1 MTQTISHQACC
12 ADEESHALTVSQAI
26 DKIKAAVPIVQTT
39 EKLAL
44 RSSLGRV
51 LAEEITSP
59 LQVPA
64 YTNSAMDGY
73 AIHSRELTD
82 KTVKTLKIAGISWAG
97 RPLNQVV
104 QPNECA
110 RIMTGAMLPEGTDT
124 VIMQEHVEATTEEMK
139 FNAAEHQAG
148 QNVRLA
154 GEDLQIGQ
162 TVLRPGRV
170 ILPPDL
176 GLLASLG
183 IGEVKV
189 KQRLRVAFFSS
200 GDELRSIGE
209 ILQPGQIYDS
219 NRYSLYGMLAR
230 LDIDIIDMGVIPD
243 VPEQLRQT
251 LLEASDSADVLI
263 TSGGVSVGDADYIK
277 DVLQE
282 VGSVNFWRIA
292 MKPGHPVTFGKIKN
306 TTFFGLPGNP
316 VSLMATF
323 YQIVQPALRHMQ
335 GQRDDPTQFKTLK
348 ARCIS
353 KLKKKK
359 GRAEFQRGVLTQDET
374 GEWTVR
380 SSGDQGSHILRSMT
394 ESNCFIWLN
403 AEQSKIEIGEW
414 VEVQPYAGMM

>member
-1 MTQTISHQACC
+1 MTQTIAHQACC

-26 DKIKAAVPIVQTT
+26 DKIKIAIPVIQAT

-51 LAEEITSP
+51 LAQEITSP
-59 LQVPA
+59 IQVPA

-73 AIHSRELTD
+73 ALHSRELTD
-82 KTVKTLKIAGISWAG
+82 KTLKTLKIVGTSWAG
-97 RPLNQVV
+97 RPLDQVV
-104 QPNECA
+104 QATECA
-110 RIMTGAMLPEGTDT
+110 RIMTGAMLPAGTDT
-124 VIMQEHVEATTEEMK
+124 VIMQEHVEATTETMK
-139 FNAAEHQAG
+139 FNAAEHQAR

-170 ILPPDL
+170 IQPPDL

-183 IGEVKV
+183 VGEVKV
-189 KQRLRVAFFSS
+189 KRRLRVAFFSS
-200 GDELRSIGE
+200 GDELCSIGE

-230 LDIDIIDMGVIPD
+230 LGIDIIDMGVIPD
-243 VPEQLRQT
+243 VPEQLRQA

-277 DVLQE
+277 DILQE
-282 VGSVNFWRIA
+282 VGEVNFWRIA

-316 VSLMATF
+316 VSLMVTF
-323 YQIVQPALRHMQ
+323 YQIVQPALCQMQ
-335 GQRDDPTQFKTLK
+335 GQLDDPTQFRVIK
-348 ARCIS
+348 ARSIS

-359 GRAEFQRGVLTQDET
+359 GRAEFQRGILAQDET

-380 SSGDQGSHILRSMT
+380 SSGDQGSHILRSMS

-403 AEQSKIEIGEW
+403 AEQSRVEIGEW
-414 VEVQPYAGMM
+414 VAVQPFAGLM